1 MKTPV
6 VTTIVLAI
14 HGMAIGSFLLM
25 QGCTTRSG
33 ISARSARTVATASD
47 ASATGGSS
55 GKTVAAT
62 ETLDGSG
69 ERAKTVSAP
78 PRVPNSGTMRRPM
91 PPRRPVAVG
100 QAADKP
106 GQTSGVQSRSW
117 TPGPSQKGAV
127 AKPGVGTVGAKSA
140 EGSSVYVVKKG
151 DVLSR
156 IANNHGVSTKELAQ
170 FNNLATPDS
179 IRVGQKILI
188 PAHASSP
195 SSGGSSIKSVTQKP
209 SKPAKKMSAGGSSYI
224 VQKGDSLSVIA
235 QRYGT
240 TVSTLR
246 AANQISGDRIN
257 VGDKLVIIG
266 ATKKPSAGD
275 SAAAVSKSTAT
286 KKSPVDIPSVDDVT
300 TSEVAG
306 DVTEKVNSISVP
318 KPNSTKV
325 NPLINSDL
333 GVPPSQVN
341 GGESATPAAPKA
353 DPAPVAVPSVT
364 PPAAPKELEQA
375 FEYVV
380 QDGESI
386 DDIARAFIV
395 SVEDVRKLNK
405 LGETEKVRPGQTLK
419 IPPSIF

>member
-106 GQTSGVQSRSW
+106 GQTSGVQSKSW

-195 SSGGSSIKSVTQKP
+195 SIKSVTKKT

-275 SAAAVSKSTAT
+275 SAAAVSKSAAT